1 MRITR
6 IRAADFRNL
15 TFADVSTDGTRVFL
29 LGENG
34 QGKTNLLEAAG
45 LVSAFRSFRTTE
57 IAPLIRSGA
66 KEARIRIDVRD
77 KEGADTAVEV
87 RLAKGSRS
95 GQVDGTPVTSV
106 SAHLGRFPTVAF
118 CSDDLRLVRGSPS
131 NRRRWLDAA
140 LGGTDPAYLESIRTY
155 QKGLEGR
162 NALLKTPNPSDEELC
177 AFESA
182 MLPAARHIIESRAQ
196 QLPEISETL
205 RAVADRAG
213 FSAPAS
219 VRHRPDTPTDELDA
233 CWKRMRAADI
243 ASGSTIKGP
252 HRDDFDV
259 LFDGQDASD
268 YASEGQQ
275 RLIVLGLTLA
285 RVRRDSQRAPTPPV
299 ILADDVLGELDDL
312 RRSAFW
318 KEVGGEHQ
326 VIATGTRPPPGHGWL
341 TYEVSSGT
349 YRRT

>member
-15 TFADVSTDGTRVFL
+15 AFADVLTDAPRVFL

-57 IAPLIRSGA
+57 IAPLVRNGA
-66 KEARIRIDVRD
+66 KEARIRIDVR
-77 KEGADTAVEV
+77 EGGGADSAVEV

-106 SAHLGRFPTVAF
+106 AAHLGRFPTVAF

-140 LGGTDPAYLESIRTY
+140 IGGTDPAYLDAVRAY

-162 NALLKTPNPSDEELC
+162 NALLKSPSPNEDELR
-177 AFESA
+177 AFEA
-182 MLPAARHIIESRAQ
+182 VMLPAARTILAAREQ
-196 QLPEISETL
+196 QLPEICETL
-205 RAVADRAG
+205 RAVASRAG
-213 FSAPAS
+213 FSPAAT
-219 VRHRPDTPTDELDA
+219 VRHRPDTAADELESSWRRLRQA
-233 CWKRMRAADI
+233 ELAA
-243 ASGSTIKGP
+243 GSTLKGP
-252 HRDDFDV
+252 HRDDFEV
-259 LFDGQDASD
+259 LFDGHDAAD

-285 RVRRDSQRAPTPPV
+285 RVRRDTGRAPTAPV
-299 ILADDVLGELDDL
+299 ILADDVLGELDDV

-318 KEVGGEHQ
+318 KEIGEGHQ
-326 VIATGTRPPPGHGWL
+326 VIATGTRPPPGEGWL
-341 TYEVSSGT
+341 TYEVAAGS
-349 YRRT
+349 YRKV